1 MSSPLACIVTA
12 RNEAD
17 RLPATLA
24 SLASA
29 FPGAR
34 IIVADDGSEDATGEV
49 AAAAGAD
56 VVPTGTRL
64 GKGGAATRA
73 GERLRGSDAVVLLC
87 DGDLGAG
94 AGRLAELVE
103 RVRAGEADVAVAVFA
118 HRVGGGVGAARGFAR
133 WAIRRLVGLELDA
146 PLSGQ
151 RALAPRVIDRILP
164 FADGFGMEVGMTVD
178 AARAGLRVRE
188 YPLDLEHRATGRTPA
203 GFAHR
208 ARQLADIARACRAR
222 RSSPGG

>member
-1 MSSPLACIVTA
+1 MSSGIAVIVTA

-24 SLASA
+24 ALATA

-34 IIVADDGSEDATGEV
+34 MVVADDGSKDATGEV
-49 AAAAGAD
+49 AAAAGAQL
-56 VVPTGTRL
+56 VASGVPL

-73 GERLRGSDAVVLLC
+73 AEGLRGGDAVVVLC
-87 DGDLGAG
+87 DGDLGAS
-94 AGRLAELVE
+94 AARLDVLAA
-103 RVRAGEADVAVAVFA
+103 RVRAGEADVAVAAFA
-118 HRVGGGVGAARGFAR
+118 RRVGGGVGAARGFAR
-133 WAIRRLVGLELDA
+133 WAIRRLAGLELDA

-151 RALAPRVIDRILP
+151 RALSPHVLDRVLP
-164 FADGFGMEVGMTVD
+164 FAAGFGMEVGMTID

-188 YPLDLEHRATGRTPA
+188 YELDLEHRATGRTPA

-208 ARQLADIARACRAR
+208 ARQLADIARAYGAR
-222 RSSPGG
+222 RPPRDG